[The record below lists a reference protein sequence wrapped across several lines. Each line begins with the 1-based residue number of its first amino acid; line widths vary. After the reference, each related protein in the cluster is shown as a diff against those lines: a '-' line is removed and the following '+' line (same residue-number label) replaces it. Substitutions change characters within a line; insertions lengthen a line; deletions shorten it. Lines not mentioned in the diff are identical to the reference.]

1 MAIKD
6 STVFPDYGAVFY
18 APVGTALP
26 TGGIKAF
33 TIMAETVA
41 AGGDGGAQWTNL
53 GHTSQENGVTINL
66 DGGETESS
74 GSWQVHNLR
83 TKSTSAASLT
93 VEITS
98 LQMNKDTFKLIYGSK
113 SSTGAGVGA
122 NLDMTPN
129 KMAIVIIAQDTPD
142 DDEKNKFGLQIR
154 STSIKPNGG
163 PTFGDNFVEQGMT
176 ATAESVQGED
186 DFTFYLPD
194 DFAA

>member
-33 TIMAETVA
+33 TITAETVA
-41 AGGDGGAQWTNL
+41 AGGEGGGEWKNL

-83 TKSTSAASLT
+83 TRSTSAASMT
-93 VEITS
+93 VEVTA
-98 LQMNKDTFKLIYGSK
+98 LQMDKATFQLIYGSK
-113 SSTGAGVGA
+113 SSTGAGVGG

-129 KMAIVIIAQDTPD
+129 KMAIVVVAQDTPD
-142 DDEKNKFGLQIR
+142 DDEKNKFGVLVR

-176 ATAESVQGED
+176 ATAESVQDAD
-186 DFTFYLPD
+186 DFTFFFPE